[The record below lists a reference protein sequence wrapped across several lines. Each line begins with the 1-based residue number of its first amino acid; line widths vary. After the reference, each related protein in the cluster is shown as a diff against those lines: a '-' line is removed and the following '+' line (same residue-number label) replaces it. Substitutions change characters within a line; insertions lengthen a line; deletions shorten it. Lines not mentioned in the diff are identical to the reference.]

1 MAVDAAR
8 VLLPVSAMLF
18 PASLIPEG
26 EIMIGVGQHMPFSF
40 LPEFEGDTVR
50 LEDFFCRLVA
60 EVSPPLICRSGAPE
74 QSAMLHPAN
83 PRYWLLAMSVK
94 LQKPTFD
101 TLLQVANG
109 AIAVESP
116 ALQDN
121 ELMSRFK
128 SVAIVEFFDPHWFP
142 LKGNREVIRDF
153 PPTGNRK

>member
-1 MAVDAAR
+1 
-8 VLLPVSAMLF
+8 
-18 PASLIPEG
+18 
-26 EIMIGVGQHMPFSF
+26 
-40 LPEFEGDTVR
+40 
-50 LEDFFCRLVA
+50 
-60 EVSPPLICRSGAPE
+60 
-74 QSAMLHPAN
+74 MLHPAN

-109 AIAVESP
+109 GIAVESP

-153 PPTGNRK
+153 PLQETGSIEANAHEFYACLNNLVRPRIF